1 MFAKEV
7 RIDNKANLKDKS
19 TMIQRGYEMRRFLST
34 ALVLGLGLLVIS
46 CGGEQRAWDT
56 DIEQSTFTEIEQ
68 GLPEARLALVD
79 LGESLEKMPRR
90 EKDAA
95 IEQYTQTRDFVE
107 ILSLYYMPILN
118 ARAHI
123 SRAYREIQYG
133 MYAEASTDIRKAIDN
148 INKAS
153 LKSTESTKAG
163 FEVVKKG
170 LTEVSG
176 ISDASADASM
186 VRLSNAAKQLN
197 TLIEKIRPVIVMT
210 EEGEMLIDGQ
220 F

>member
-1 MFAKEV
+1 
-7 RIDNKANLKDKS
+7 
-19 TMIQRGYEMRRFLST
+19 MRRFLYG
-34 ALVLGLGLLVIS
+34 ALLLGLGLLVIS
-46 CGGEQRAWDT
+46 CGEEQMVWDT

-68 GLPEARLALVD
+68 GLPEARMALVD

-95 IEQYTQTRDFVE
+95 IEQYTQVRDFVE

-123 SRAYREIQYG
+123 SRAYREIEFG
-133 MYAEASTDIRKAIDN
+133 MYSEASDDIRKAIDN
-148 INKAS
+148 LNKAS
-153 LKSTESTKAG
+153 LKSTERTQAG

-170 LTEVSG
+170 LGEVSG

-197 TLIEKIRPVIVMT
+197 TLIEQIRPTIVMT